1 MTHRYMKKD
10 TALPVWAA
18 LIAPLV
24 GVPLM
29 VALVALAA
37 PEKEAPAVDPVP
49 AAVSE
54 PVDTH
59 GVGTVSRDSAPQLE
73 PELSVS

>member
-1 MTHRYMKKD
+1 
-10 TALPVWAA
+10 
-18 LIAPLV
+18 
-24 GVPLM
+24 M

-54 PVDTH
+54 PVDTY